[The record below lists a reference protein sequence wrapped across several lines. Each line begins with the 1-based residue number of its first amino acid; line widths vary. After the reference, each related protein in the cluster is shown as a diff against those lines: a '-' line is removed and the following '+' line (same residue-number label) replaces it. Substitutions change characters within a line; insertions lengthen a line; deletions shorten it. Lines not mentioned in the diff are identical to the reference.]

1 MIKIFLHIA
10 TMGEYQKIFDELINK
25 IEDSEL
31 IYNCELNVCIVG
43 DGNLEEFTK
52 EGYRS
57 DIKFNNIKY
66 HKVGSIN
73 EYEFP
78 TLQFIEDNIQDGD
91 KVLYLNG
98 LGVTN
103 DSIYKQS
110 WRKYLSYFNITKWEE
125 CVKALDNGYNTC
137 GVDFRTDP
145 VPHYSGNFW
154 WANASYLRTLPKIQ
168 ILNKENSPRV
178 LTLRHN
184 AEMYIGMNPNV
195 KPRVLHQSN
204 ISQYSRHLFTYDEE
218 NYIDKISEQD
228 IIIAKGEI
236 E

>member
-1 MIKIFLHIA
+1 MIKIFFHIA
-10 TMGEYQKIFDELINK
+10 TIGSDYKKIYEELI
-25 IEDSEL
+25 DSVLVSRLLDACDEF
-31 IYNCELNVCIVG
+31 NVCIVG
-43 DGNLEEFTK
+43 DGEITK
-52 EGYRS
+52 FLYQ
-57 DIKFNNIKY
+57 DKIIY
-66 HKVGSIN
+66 HNVGQIN

-78 TLQFIEDNIQDGD
+78 TLQFMEENIQDGD
-91 KVLYLNG
+91 KVLYING

-110 WRKYLSYFNITKWEE
+110 WRKYLSYFNIKKWEE
-125 CVKALDNGYNTC
+125 CIKALDNGYDIC

-154 WANASYLRTLPKIQ
+154 WANASYLKTLPKIQ
-168 ILNKENSPRV
+168 TLNKPDSPRV

-184 AEMYIGMNPNV
+184 AEMYIGMNPNI

-204 ISQYSRHLFTYDEE
+204 ISQYSRHLYTYSEE
-218 NYIDKISEQD
+218 NYINKISE
-228 IIIAKGEI
+228 INEIKANGEI

>member
-10 TMGEYQKIFDELINK
+10 TMGEFGKIQTELAHKIIDSLLLKNCDELNIC
-25 IEDSEL
+25 
-31 IYNCELNVCIVG
+31 YVG
-43 DGNLEEFTK
+43 DGEF
-52 EGYRS
+52 
-57 DIKFNNIKY
+57 IKIFPEYDNRFKNKIKY
-66 HKVGSIN
+66 HRLGEIN

-78 TLQFIEDNIQDGD
+78 TLQFIEDNTQDGD
-91 KVLYLNG
+91 KVFYLNG

-110 WRKYLSYFNITKWEE
+110 WRKYLSYFNIEKWEE
-125 CVKALDNGYNTC
+125 CVKALDNGYDTC

-145 VPHYSGNFW
+145 VQHYSGNFW
-154 WANASYLRTLPKIQ
+154 WVNASYLKTLPKIQ
-168 ILNKENSPRV
+168 TLNKENSPRV

-204 ISQYSRHLFTYDEE
+204 ISQYSRHLFTYNEE
-218 NYIDKISEQD
+218 NYKNKISEKD

>member
-10 TMGEYQKIFDELINK
+10 TFGEYQKIFDELFNYLK
-25 IEDSEL
+25 DSHL
-31 IYNCELNVCIVG
+31 LNYTSELNVCIVG
-43 DGNLEEFTK
+43 ESVLSIPKTYK
-52 EGYRS
+52 E
-57 DIKFNNIKY
+57 IQVKINPI
-66 HKVGSIN
+66 KVGQIN

-78 TLQFIEDNIQDGD
+78 TLQFIEDNIQEGD
-91 KVLYLNG
+91 KILYLNG

-110 WRKYLSYFNITKWEE
+110 WRKYLSYFNIIKWEG
-125 CVKALDNGYNTC
+125 CIKALDNGYDVC
-137 GVDFRTDP
+137 GVDWRTHP
-145 VPHYSGNFW
+145 TPHYSGNFW
-154 WANASYLRTLPKIQ
+154 WANASYLKTLPKIQ
-168 ILNKENSPRV
+168 TLNKENSPRV

-204 ISQYSRHLFTYDEE
+204 ISQYSRHLYLYSED
-218 NYIDKISEQD
+218 NYIDKISEED
-228 IIIAKGEI
+228 IIKSIGEI